1 MPFVFLWET
10 KVIWCPSGLS
20 FCPRRSS
27 DIWHLVGSLAYQN
40 SWETSKKSL
49 NYLYLLMIPFRLLG
63 GLDEIWVI
71 AWGLIWGSPIILFT
85 LDHFKSMLIQYAD
98 LSAKILL
105 AADFVIRCIRW
116 STFLIWLKSYRTVWT
131 CDVPMRR
138 TGLVLCQFR
147 SIPNVWEQ
155 NIAVWKPLVLW
166 NCWDLSSRTV
176 HTGELALVC
185 HWSMGL
191 VYLDFNKLTCFFFLL
206 LFYFIGE
213 KYLLFKV
220 FFIWK
225 YIKIIFFIF
234 KKLFM

>member
-10 KVIWCPSGLS
+10 KVIRCPSGLS
-20 FCPRRSS
+20 FSPRRSS

-63 GLDEIWVI
+63 GLDWDLGYCLGTNLRFAHYSFHSWSLQVNVD
-71 AWGLIWGSPIILFT
+71 PICRSKRKDSTWDSCSIKKKHRRT
-85 LDHFKSMLIQYAD
+85 
-98 LSAKILL
+98 
-105 AADFVIRCIRW
+105 ADFVIRCIRW

-176 HTGELALVC
+176 HSDELALVC
-185 HWSMGL
+185 NWSMGL
-191 VYLDFNKLTCFFFLL
+191 VYLDFNKLTCFFFFLL
-206 LFYFIGE
+206 
-213 KYLLFKV
+213 K
-220 FFIWK
+220 
-225 YIKIIFFIF
+225 
-234 KKLFM
+234 